1 MELEQI
7 DIKKFKTVQDY
18 ATERNISVQAVYK
31 QIRTGKIKSKKI
43 GSYIL
48 IDLN

>member
-1 MELEQI
+1 MQSEQV
-7 DIKKFKTVQDY
+7 DLKKFKTVSDY
-18 ATERNISVQAVYK
+18 AIGKGITVQAVYK
-31 QIRTGKIKSKKI
+31 QIKANKLKTKKM